1 MEYTSF
7 DELRRELLKEAL
19 AFRRREDINS
29 EFKRKFLFLIERC
42 SLSLM
47 EGEDNFFGLFMVKI
61 KRNIGMNLTWPIE
74 TEATLTNFVMTFDVV
89 EILNLSEK
97 EIIALIK
104 HEILHIMYD
113 HYGRTKSLRDK
124 YSPLAV
130 NLAMDISVN
139 QFIKNMPAFSYKID
153 SVNMSLNL
161 NLNEDQ
167 SLESYAYKIDM
178 ALKDKIKNGDKNK
191 FEDDLFDMENIHES
205 FLSMNDI
212 KDLSQKTALSS
223 FRNGRAPNGLEDI
236 LSRIVEKPEI
246 SWSKYLKRV
255 ISVYPS
261 GYKKTITRKNRRQPD
276 RLDLRGVLRNHIS
289 KILVAIDISGS
300 ITDEEIK
307 EILREIFNLIKNN
320 NVKVTLSEIDNEVR
334 RVYEVKNKNDLRPKL
349 DRRGGT
355 EFSPLFKYANN
366 NGFKDHLIIYF
377 TDGMGEEKL
386 TVKPMNNNI
395 IWVLTGKSEKLS
407 LNESCGRVLKLK
419 NSNKYEF
426 DKDLVGIEIA
436 REMIRELDNL
446 NNRDL
451 EGYR

>member
-19 AFRRREDINS
+19 VFTKREDINS
-29 EFKRKFLFLIERC
+29 EFKRKFLFLIEKC

-47 EGEDNFFGLFMVKI
+47 EGEDNFFGLFMVQI
-61 KRNIGMNLTWPIE
+61 KRNIGMNLTWPVE
-74 TEATLTNFVMTFDVV
+74 TEATLTNFIMTFDIV

-124 YSPLAV
+124 YSSLAV

-139 QFIKNMPAFSYKID
+139 QFVKNMPTFAYKID

-161 NLNEDQ
+161 NLKQDQ
-167 SLESYAYKIDM
+167 SLESYAYKINM
-178 ALKDKIKNGDKNK
+178 ALKDRIRNGDKNK

-212 KDLSQKTALSS
+212 KDLSKKAALSS
-223 FRNGRAPNGLEDI
+223 FKNSKAPNGLEDI
-236 LSRIVEKPEI
+236 LSKIVEKPEI
-246 SWSKYLKRV
+246 SWSKYLKRL

-276 RLDLRGVLRNHIS
+276 RLDLRGVLRSHIS

-320 NVKVTLSEIDNEVR
+320 NVKVTLVEIDNEVR
-334 RVYEVKNKNDLRPKL
+334 RVYEVKNKSNLRPKL

-355 EFSPLFKYANN
+355 EFSPLFKYAND

-377 TDGMGEEKL
+377 TDGMGEENL
-386 TVKPMNNNI
+386 TVKPISHNI
-395 IWVLTGKSEKLS
+395 LWVLTGKADKLS
-407 LNESCGRVLKLK
+407 LKKTYGKVLKLK
-419 NSNKYEF
+419 SSNKYEYEE
-426 DKDLVGIEIA
+426 DLVGITIA
-436 REMIRELDNL
+436 RQMIRDLDTL

-451 EGYR
+451 DGCR

>member
-124 YSPLAV
+124 YSSLAV

-153 SVNMSLNL
+153 SLNMSLNL
-161 NLNEDQ
+161 NLKEDQ

-178 ALKDKIKNGDKNK
+178 ALKDKIKN
-191 FEDDLFDMENIHES
+191 IHEI

-236 LSRIVEKPEI
+236 LSGIVGKPEI
-246 SWSKYLKRV
+246 SWSKYLKRL

-261 GYKKTITRKNRRQPD
+261 GYKKTVTRKNRRQPD

-320 NVKVTLSEIDNEVR
+320 DVKVTLAEIDNKVR

-366 NGFKDHLIIYF
+366 NRFKDHLIIYF

-386 TVKPMNNNI
+386 TVKPMNHNI

-407 LNESCGRVLKLK
+407 LNESCGKVLKLK